1 MERKLRNLAKGNQKA
16 YVYLSNEELGMRFLK
31 QAESEGF
38 RFGDGAAPTQRM
50 YEEIM
55 AVNPDLT
62 INYVGT
68 YGRVAFGAG
77 ASQIGSTDLIRIDY
91 EKFVNGEED
100 YFYKK

>member
-16 YVYLSNEELGMRFLK
+16 YVYLSNDELGRRFLK
-31 QAESEGF
+31 QAKSEGF
-38 RFGDGAAPTQRM
+38 KFGDGTVPTQHM

-62 INYVGT
+62 INYVGA